1 MRRRAKGRGLLA
13 ASLAAVALLT
23 GCVSIPTSGPV
34 QVGHGDRGGGQ
45 GQQPI
50 QVFAQRPHPG
60 WTPAQIVTGFLAAMA
75 SPDADHA
82 VARSYLT
89 PDIRES
95 WPTGQ
100 KTAVV
105 IYARDENFRLDIGR
119 DNTVTVSAAQVAT
132 ISNRREYRPSRQD
145 ATMHAVFRMQRVKGQ
160 WRIGSLPGN
169 LLLDETDAV
178 AGYVPFDLYFFSQS
192 AGVLVPDPIVLPAA
206 DSDEWAAQLLHGL
219 LTGPTP
225 SMADG
230 VVSAIPKGT
239 SLDAQ
244 PVLDSDG
251 TLNVSLGGAAS
262 NVTGEAR
269 QRMIAE
275 IVATLMRVDGVSQV
289 RVQTDATQT
298 APAYR
303 DSVYSSYDP
312 SRVVRRLRGYFVR
325 DGKLMSVETSSADVE
340 PLKGPFGSGAVRF
353 KKPAV
358 SLDAGR
364 VAAVS
369 PSGRSLLVGPLDV
382 PGKVELLYR
391 GRSLSRPSWDRNGDL
406 WVVDNGSGGPRVL
419 VFRRGRGKPVTAS
432 APGLA
437 GHDVTSVRLAWD
449 GTRIAFVTSGGPA
462 GQLQTGVVSR
472 QKQGISVH
480 AVHPVAPS
488 VTDAT
493 DVWWYDQRSLA
504 VVGRE
509 QSDLLATY
517 VATVDGLSI
526 TKASSV
532 SDVSS
537 VAAAPGQ
544 PLLISD
550 SSAKLSVASPTEF
563 SSRSAGRGTDPTY
576 PG

>member
-1 MRRRAKGRGLLA
+1 MRSRGVLA
-13 ASLAAVALLT
+13 AVLAAVALLA
-23 GCVSIPTSGPV
+23 GCASIPTSGPV
-34 QVGHGDRGGGQ
+34 QVGHGGHGDGQ
-45 GQQPI
+45 GQEPI

-89 PDIRES
+89 PDIREN

-100 KTAVV
+100 STAVV
-105 IYARDENFRLDIGR
+105 VYARDENFRLDIGR

-132 ISNRREYRPSRQD
+132 ISNRREYRPSPQD
-145 ATMHAVFRMQRVKGQ
+145 ATMHAVFRMQRVNGQ

-178 AGYVPFDLYFFSQS
+178 SGYVPFDLNFFSRG
-192 AGVLVPDPIVLPAA
+192 ADVLVPDPVVLPAS
-206 DSDEWAAQLLHGL
+206 DSDEWAAELLRGL
-219 LTGPTP
+219 LAGPTP

-230 VVSAIPKGT
+230 VTSAIPKGT

-244 PVLDSDG
+244 PVLDPDG
-251 TLNVSLGGAAS
+251 TLNVALGGSAS
-262 NVTGEAR
+262 GLAGEAR
-269 QRMIAE
+269 QRMVAE
-275 IVATLMRVDGVSQV
+275 IVATLMRVDGVSRV

-303 DSVYSSYDP
+303 DSVYAPYDP

-325 DGKLMSVETSSADVE
+325 DGKLYSVDTSSADVE
-340 PLKGPFGSGAVRF
+340 PLKGPFGTRAVRF
-353 KKPAV
+353 KSPAV
-358 SLDAGR
+358 SLDATR
-364 VAAVS
+364 AAAVS
-369 PSGRSLLVGPLDV
+369 PSGHTLYVGPLDAA
-382 PGKVELLYR
+382 GKVEVLYH
-391 GRSLSRPSWDRNGDL
+391 GTELSSPSWDRNGDL
-406 WVVDNGSGGPRVL
+406 WVVDNGTGGPRVL
-419 VFRRGRGKPVTAS
+419 VFRRGKGVPVTAS
-432 APGLA
+432 APDLA
-437 GHDVTSVRLAWD
+437 GADVSAVRLAWD
-449 GTRIAFVTSGGPA
+449 GTRIAFVTSGGRA
-462 GQLQTGVVSR
+462 GQLLTGVVSR
-472 QKQGISVH
+472 QRQAIGVH
-480 AVHPVAPS
+480 VVRPVAPS
-488 VTDAT
+488 VTDAN

-509 QSDLLATY
+509 QSDLMATY

-550 SSAKLSVASPTEF
+550 SAGRLSVASPTEF
-563 SSRSAGRGTDPTY
+563 SSTSAGRGTDPTY